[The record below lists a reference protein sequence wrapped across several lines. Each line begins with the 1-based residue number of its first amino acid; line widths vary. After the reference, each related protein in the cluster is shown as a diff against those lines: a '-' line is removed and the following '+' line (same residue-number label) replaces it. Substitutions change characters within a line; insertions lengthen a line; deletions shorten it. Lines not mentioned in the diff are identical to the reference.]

1 MKKKLTVRGINALK
15 AAEPGKRYDIWD
27 TEVSNFGVRVTDT
40 GKISFNVMRRIG
52 PKGAPVRRVVAEHR
66 CGSEYTEGLLTQARE
81 DARKFLRDMT
91 QGVDPKAKAER
102 ERESARTA
110 AAERSANSFES
121 VAEDFIRRHVLA
133 TDKGRPKLK
142 SGTEVAAT
150 IRREIIPKWQGR
162 PISEIARR
170 DVVKLLEDVVDD
182 GRASVAHHLL
192 AYLSKLFNWA
202 IARDVY
208 GLQASPITRGMG
220 KDIVGTKK
228 PRQHV
233 LSNAQIVEVWQ
244 ASTALPSPFGEFV
257 RMLLVTGQRLR
268 EVANAKWSE
277 FDLDGRLWTIPATRM
292 KGDAAHEV
300 PLSPLAVEIV
310 ESLAKPEHR
319 RPGAYV
325 CSTTGGKAPISGF
338 SKAKVALDRLLA
350 EMRAKAAL
358 EREQAAVTG
367 WVFHDLR
374 RTMRT
379 NLSGL
384 PVPDLV
390 AELVIAHAKPGLHKV
405 YDQHAYRDEKR
416 RALDLWAAK
425 LLSIVDGSGG
435 GNVVQLVAA
444 RALND
449 GRGGASNAGEGKDS
463 GNVAGFAARS
473 K

>member
-15 AAEPGKRYDIWD
+15 PASPGMRYVIWD
-27 TEVSNFGVRVTDT
+27 TEVPNFGLRVTDA
-40 GKISFNVMRRIG
+40 GKISFIVMRRVNG
-52 PKGAPVRRVVAEHR
+52 KLLRRVVAEHR
-66 CGSEYTEGLLTQARE
+66 TGAEYTEGLLSNARDGARRALE
-81 DARKFLRDMT
+81 DMR
-91 QGVDPKAKAER
+91 QGVDPTQKRALAQKER
-102 ERESARTA
+102 LA
-110 AAERSANSFES
+110 AQANSFGV
-121 VAEDFIRRHVLA
+121 VAEEFIKRHVL
-133 TDKGRPKLK
+133 PKLK
-142 SGTEVAAT
+142 TGKEVESA
-150 IRREIIPKWQGR
+150 IRRELIPIWGDR
-162 PISEIARR
+162 PIGEITRR
-170 DVVKLLEDVVDD
+170 DVVKLLEKVVDD
-182 GRASVAHHLL
+182 GRPYVAHHLL
-192 AYLSKLFNWA
+192 AHLSKLFNWA
-202 IARDVY
+202 IVRDVY
-208 GLQASPITRGMG
+208 GLNASPITRGMATAIIG
-220 KDIVGTKK
+220 AKK
-228 PRQHV
+228 PRQRV
-233 LSNAQIVEVWQ
+233 LNDTELRQIWQ
-244 ASTALPSPFGEFV
+244 ATEATPYPFGPFV

-268 EVANAKWSE
+268 EVANARWSE
-277 FDLDGRLWTIPATRM
+277 FDLDGALWTISPERM
-292 KGDAAHEV
+292 KGDATHEV
-300 PLSPLAVEIV
+300 PLSGLALEILRAL
-310 ESLAKPEHR
+310 STNDKIR
-319 RPGAYV
+319 RDPNAYV
-325 CSTTGGKAPISGF
+325 FSTTAGKAPISGF

-416 RALDLWAAK
+416 RALDLWATK

-444 RALND
+444 RAQTMGEAAD
-449 GRGGASNAGEGKDS
+449 RIGVSNAGDGKDS

>member
-15 AAEPGKRYDIWD
+15 PAEPGARYDIWD
-27 TEVSNFGVRVTDT
+27 TEVPNFGVRVTDT

-66 CGSEYTEGLLTQARE
+66 CGAEYTEGFLTQARE
-81 DARKFLRDMT
+81 DARKFQRDMT

-102 ERESARTA
+102 ERESVRAA

-121 VAEDFIRRHVLA
+121 VAEDFVRRHVLA

-182 GRASVAHHLL
+182 GRASVAHHVL

-220 KDIVGTKK
+220 KDIIGAKK
-228 PRQHV
+228 PRQRI

-244 ASTALPSPFGEFV
+244 SSTALPSPFSAFV
-257 RMLLVTGQRLR
+257 PMLLVTGQRLR
-268 EVANAKWSE
+268 EVAIAKWSE
-277 FDLDGRLWTIPATRM
+277 FDLDAKLWTIPAARM

-300 PLSPLAVEIV
+300 PLSPLAIEII
-310 ESLAKPEHR
+310 ESLAKPEDR
-319 RPGAYV
+319 KAGAFV
-325 CSTTGGKAPISGF
+325 FSTTAGRAPISGF
-338 SKAKVALDRLLA
+338 SKTKVALDRIINEKRVKADPGA
-350 EMRAKAAL
+350 EQIDAF
-358 EREQAAVTG
+358 
-367 WVFHDLR
+367 VFHDLR

-379 NLSGL
+379 ALSGL
-384 PVPDLV
+384 LVPDLV

-416 RALDLWAAK
+416 RALELWATK
-425 LLSIVDGSGG
+425 LRSIVEPKTSD
-435 GNVVQLVAA
+435 NVVVFP
-444 RALND
+444 NS
-449 GRGGASNAGEGKDS
+449 ASAG
-463 GNVAGFAARS
+463 
-473 K
+473 

>member
-15 AAEPGKRYDIWD
+15 PADPAKPFVVWGEDFDPAVRYDIWD

-52 PKGAPVRRVVAEHR
+52 SKGSPVRRVVAEHR
-66 CGSEYTEGLLTQARE
+66 CGAEYAEGLLTQARE
-81 DARKFLRDMT
+81 DARRVVRDMAS
-91 QGVDPKAKAER
+91 GIDPKAKAER

-338 SKAKVALDRLLA
+338 SKAKVTLDRIIH
-350 EMRAKAAL
+350 ETRVKADPDVEAI
-358 EREQAAVTG
+358 APF
-367 WVFHDLR
+367 VFHDLR

-379 NLSGL
+379 ALSGL

-416 RALDLWAAK
+416 RALDLWADK
-425 LLSIVDGSGG
+425 LSSTVKPGRQNKIIELA
-435 GNVVQLVAA
+435 AA
-444 RALND
+444 RA
-449 GRGGASNAGEGKDS
+449 
-463 GNVAGFAARS
+463 
-473 K
+473 

>member
-1 MKKKLTVRGINALK
+1 MGPRMKKKFTVRGINALK
-15 AAEPGKRYDIWD
+15 PADPGQAFVIWGEVFKAAERYDIWD
-27 TEVSNFGVRVTDT
+27 TEVPNFGVRVTNT

-66 CGSEYTEGLLTQARE
+66 CGIEFQEGLLTQARE

-102 ERESARTA
+102 ERESARAA

-150 IRREIIPKWQGR
+150 IRREIIPKWHGR
-162 PISEIARR
+162 AISEIARR
-170 DVVKLLEDVVDD
+170 DVVKLLEEVVDD

-220 KDIVGTKK
+220 KDIVGAKK

-233 LSNAQIVEVWQ
+233 LNSAEIFEVWQ
-244 ASTALPSPFGEFV
+244 ASAALPSPFGAFI
-257 RMLLVTGQRLR
+257 RMLLATGQRLR

-277 FDLDGRLWTIPATRM
+277 FDFEAKLWTIPAGRM

-300 PLSPLAVEIV
+300 PLSPLAIEII
-310 ESLAKPEHR
+310 ESLAEPEDR
-319 RPGAYV
+319 KTSAFV
-325 CSTTGGKAPISGF
+325 FSTTAGKAAISGF
-338 SKAKVALDRLLA
+338 SKAKIALDRLINEIRLKADPGA
-350 EMRAKAAL
+350 ESIAPF
-358 EREQAAVTG
+358 
-367 WVFHDLR
+367 VFHDLR

-379 NLSGL
+379 ALSGL
-384 PVPDLV
+384 PIPDLV

-416 RALDLWAAK
+416 RALDLWADK
-425 LLSIVDGSGG
+425 LLSVGEPQRERKVESEST
-435 GNVVQLVAA
+435 VVELASA
-444 RALND
+444 RV
-449 GRGGASNAGEGKDS
+449 R
-463 GNVAGFAARS
+463 R
-473 K
+473 